1 MRDTAS
7 TSKKS
12 VRVTSKELRARSAAG
27 DTLSDWEWVRAHE
40 PDLSDP
46 DAPDFAGLMRT
57 ELKRLRGRP
66 AGSGRKDAVSLRVDR
81 DVLAGFRA
89 TGRGWQTRMNEALR
103 VWLEVEQKRAMRQ
116 RAREPKPEQR
126 PRRKRTKLAG

>member
-1 MRDTAS
+1 MP

-12 VRVTSKELRARSAAG
+12 VRVTSKELRTRPAAG
-27 DTLSDWEWVRAHE
+27 ATLSDWEWVRAHE

-46 DAPDFAGLMRT
+46 DAPDFSGLMRV

-81 DVLAGFRA
+81 DVLARFRA

-103 VWLEVEQKRAMRQ
+103 AWLEGEHTRAMRM
-116 RAREPKPEQR
+116 RSRRSKAANRI
-126 PRRKRTKLAG
+126 RRKRPTSSG